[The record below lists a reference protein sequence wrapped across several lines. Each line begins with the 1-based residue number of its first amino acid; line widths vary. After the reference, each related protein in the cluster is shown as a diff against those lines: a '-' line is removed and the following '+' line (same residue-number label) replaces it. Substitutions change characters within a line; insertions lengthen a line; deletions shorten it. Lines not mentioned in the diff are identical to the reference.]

1 MWGREMG
8 RTSILLLLSAVLLA
22 PGCRREERDYD
33 TSRAESAAET
43 IVALAPF
50 SPGGNPPQTAA
61 DPRGPEVERNAYALS
76 QGKRLFQWFNCSGCH
91 GNGGGGSGPA
101 LIDDKWIYGSGID
114 NIVATIREGRPNG
127 MPSFR
132 GRIPD
137 DEIWQIAAYV
147 RSVGR
152 FVPKDAAPSRN
163 DGMQSRPAENRLP
176 PAEPRPVGVPQ

>member
-1 MWGREMG
+1 MR
-8 RTSILLLLSAVLLA
+8 RASILLLLSAALLVA
-22 PGCRREERDYD
+22 TCRREERNYD
-33 TSRAESAAET
+33 SPRAESSAEA

-61 DPRGPEVERNAYALS
+61 NPKGPELEQNAYALS

-101 LIDDKWIYGSGID
+101 LIDDKWIYGSSID

-147 RSVGR
+147 RSMGR

>member
-1 MWGREMG
+1 MR
-8 RTSILLLLSAVLLA
+8 RLPTILLLSVALLA
-22 PGCRREERDYD
+22 SGCRREERSYD
-33 TSRAESAAET
+33 TSRAESAAEV
-43 IVALAPF
+43 IVALAPI
-50 SPGGNPPQTAA
+50 SPGGSSPQTAA
-61 DPRGPEVERNAYALS
+61 NPKGQEYEHNAYAMS
-76 QGKRLFQWFNCSGCH
+76 QGKRLFQWYNCSGCH

-137 DEIWQIAAYV
+137 DQIWQIAAYV
-147 RSVGR
+147 RSMGR

-176 PAEPRPVGVPQ
+176 PAVPRPVGVPQ